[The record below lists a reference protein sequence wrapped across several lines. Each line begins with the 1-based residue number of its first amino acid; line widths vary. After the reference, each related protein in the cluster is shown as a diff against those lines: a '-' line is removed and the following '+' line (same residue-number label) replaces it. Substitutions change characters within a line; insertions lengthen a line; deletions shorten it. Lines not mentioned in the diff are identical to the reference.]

1 MEYLEGSLR
10 FIRLSLDTDLEP
22 WKYRVSFVP
31 YATGDRPP
39 IRDIVGDDQVE
50 RILRQAAGLNEDTI
64 LDSVRRARRG
74 NVVIHQVQLSDELKS
89 VLV

>member
-10 FIRLSLDTDLEP
+10 LIRLNLDADPEP
-22 WKYRVSFVP
+22 WKYRVSFAP
-31 YATGDRPP
+31 YSTADPPP

-64 LDSVRRARRG
+64 LDSVRRARG
-74 NVVIHQVQLSDELKS
+74 GHVVIHHVQLTDELKS
-89 VLV
+89 VLM